1 MTMRDAIVV
10 HSCEHL
16 TPHLPYFDFRYVFLS
31 IVFRVANGPKYRPI
45 VEAYGFV
52 AASRFQFKT
61 AGTSGSM
68 WTYYYRKHIE
78 TAAEW
83 IRYSPKDVVFIAF
96 SNT

>member
-1 MTMRDAIVV
+1 MQTTRNRIALLFFNNNNIMTMRDAIVV
-10 HSCEHL
+10 HSCDHL

-68 WTYYYRKHIE
+68 
-78 TAAEW
+78 
-83 IRYSPKDVVFIAF
+83 
-96 SNT
+96 